1 MFAVSKSLRAIAG
14 ALALSAICASALAA
28 EKVVAITSFVEH
40 PALDAVRDGTKD
52 ELIAEGFEPGKNLKW
67 DFQSAQ
73 ANAGTAGQIAKKF
86 VGDNPDV
93 IVAIGT
99 PSAQPMVAATKSIP
113 IVYSAMAE

>member
-28 EKVVAITSFVEH
+28 ETVVAITSFVEH

-67 DFQSAQ
+67 D
-73 ANAGTAGQIAKKF
+73 
-86 VGDNPDV
+86 
-93 IVAIGT
+93 
-99 PSAQPMVAATKSIP
+99 
-113 IVYSAMAE
+113 